1 MIKFAFIKKINK
13 NKWQVL
19 SEKGKNLGI
28 YSSLKEAKKRLQD
41 VEFFKKMKK
50 IKKSSRASFY
60 EMIIEAKNK
69 KTETLEEPVTYS
81 SYLRNVNKTN
91 PKNIKNVMSRFKK
104 IFDKALLSGVPTDEL
119 EHVCLLELL
128 AKEDYE

>member
-69 KTETLEEPVTYS
+69 KTEILEEPVTYS

-91 PKNIKNVMSRFKK
+91 PKNIKNVMSKFKK
-104 IFDKALLSGVPTDEL
+104 IFDKALLNGVPTDEL